1 MKKGNTMR
9 SNSSYKNRLLG
20 GASSLLIIGMGAGI
34 AQAATVSTDPN
45 AGTPISV
52 SAADGASLTE
62 QTADSNATASVSGV
76 DSTSTNNNLL
86 GTSITLDTLSVIPTA
101 TNNSAVA
108 TYADAGAAAA
118 STDAALLIDQTS
130 FGNTSA
136 TATGTNVTLSAGGT
150 DESAL
155 NVSSTLNRATAT
167 SNTASSALSD
177 TDIVANATSA
187 TLAAIQTNDTA
198 TTSAT
203 ATGTDLSISTG
214 ATTGSQLNM
223 SGNADVAAATGNS
236 VSQKLT
242 LDGTALTLGITSATA
257 DTTPSIV
264 ADTDYANIN
273 ADGSALVS
281 SLQQNIASPVSAT
294 TTSSSL
300 TINTG
305 STSASSVDLAGNL
318 QDAQATGSTATNG
331 ITLSGVDIGTGAA
344 IVASQTNDASSSVTA
359 STTGYVAINSNS
371 LSASAESLTGNKLQ
385 TRATGE
391 SATNTLTATATSTTL
406 QSPDADYAASTF
418 AQDTGNTADTSL
430 TGSVSAAFA
439 TLNDQLV
446 SGDVT
451 AQTAASG
458 SGDAAFTVS
467 VANSVTNGSSI
478 NNDSNSL
485 IAQAAAAQAVNS
497 TTLTLGTMD
506 QGAATGAMVANAAV
520 VANIQEVSNTA
531 DVLAKVSSSSDPS
544 VLTYVGG
551 NVTASSLSASGNKS
565 QATAEGATATNALAV
580 SATTLDVGATTDA
593 YTAAGT
599 NSNTVDAA
607 FAVSNV
613 QSGGSGS
620 VQAQLLDP
628 LVVRTTVDGNV
639 TGSSL
644 SSTGNGQDA
653 FATGNKSTSS
663 LVLSATSLDG
673 DAALANSQSSNSD
686 VSALIGGHGVGPA
699 AGAVGAD
706 AGVVMGF
713 GSDIID
719 SSIAITGN
727 LIRGSAIGNVAS
739 NTVSAT
745 ATTLNGDGDNQ
756 RAETVWET
764 EITADYGLS
773 SNQSLGALASSTT
786 NVFASFGVDQA
797 FDNAVTDSNIAVSNN
812 TQFGEALGNSAS
824 NRLTLS
830 ATSAGVGADDPTIML
845 NNNQS
850 GSNADISSNSEMSLY
865 ANIASSGSSIALN
878 GNSNTALAVVNNAS
892 NTAAISATTL
902 DGGANDA
909 NAQSY
914 GYVTA
919 DYAVRNAQ
927 NSGGTLDSTATT
939 TAYNTDSTDTN
950 VGDNTGSSGL
960 LNGSAVISKNTTT
973 AEGSANRVANSLSV
987 SGTEN
992 GATAAVLN
1000 TQYSQTTVNATAD
1013 TVSYGFNLTASDG
1026 SPGTDYAASGS
1037 RVAVEGNA
1045 TTALARGN
1053 SASNT
1058 LTYTVGVSYTGSTT
1072 TGAPSNSDASWADA
1086 GAVVLNA
1093 QTNLGNVSATASDV
1107 SYAVALNQGNAGAM
1121 QDTSVSIG
1129 GNAVNAVAYGNT
1141 ASNTLTMSTFGAGIP
1156 SSALSNVQSNNGAVT
1171 ATATSVAFSM
1181 TPTGATSGSA
1191 LRNSGNTVSAQAV
1204 GNTSVSS
1211 IGGM

>member
-1 MKKGNTMR
+1 MR

-20 GASSLLIIGMGAGI
+20 GASSLLIIGMGAGV
-34 AQAATVSTDPN
+34 AQAASVSTD
-45 AGTPISV
+45 TTTVTV
-52 SAADGASLTE
+52 SSTDGVSLTD
-62 QTADSNATASVSGV
+62 QTANANTVASTSGV
-76 DSTSTNNNLL
+76 DSTSTNNDLS
-86 GTSITLDTLSVIPTA
+86 GASITLDTLSVVPTA

-108 TYADAGAAAA
+108 TYTDAGAAAA

-130 FGNTSA
+130 YGNA
-136 TATGTNVTLSAGGT
+136 TATATDTDVTLSAVNLDGDATT
-150 DESAL
+150 DDSAL
-155 NVSSTLNRATAT
+155 NISSTLNRATAT
-167 SNTASSALSD
+167 SNTASATLSD

-203 ATGTDLSISTG
+203 ATGTDLSISTN
-214 ATTGSQLNM
+214 TTTDSQLNL
-223 SGNADVAAATGNS
+223 SGNVDAAAATGNS

-242 LDGTALTLGITSATA
+242 LDGTALTLGTTSATA

-264 ADTDYANIN
+264 DETDTANID
-273 ADGSALVS
+273 ATGSALVS
-281 SLQQNIASPVSAT
+281 SLQQNKTSPVSAT

-300 TINTG
+300 TVNTG
-305 STSASSVDLAGNL
+305 STSGSSVDLTGNL

-331 ITLSGVDIGTGAA
+331 IALSGVDIGTGAA
-344 IVASQTNDASSSVTA
+344 IVASQSNDASSTVTA
-359 STTGYVAINSNS
+359 STTGYVAINSDA

-385 TRATGE
+385 TRATGV
-391 SATNTLTATATSTTL
+391 SATNTLTATASSTTL
-406 QSPDADYAASTF
+406 QSPDATVATTTY

-446 SGDVT
+446 SGNVT
-451 AQTAASG
+451 AQTAASA
-458 SGDAAFTVS
+458 SGEAAFTVD
-467 VANSVTNGSSI
+467 VGASVTNGSSI

-485 IAQAAAAQAVNS
+485 VAQAAAAQAVNS
-497 TTLTLGTMD
+497 TTLSLGTMD
-506 QGAATGAMVANAAV
+506 QGTATGAKVANAAV
-520 VANIQEVSNTA
+520 VANIQEVTDDVA
-531 DVLAKVSSSSDPS
+531 VLAKVSSSTDPS

-551 NVTASSLSASGNKS
+551 DVTASSLSASGNKS

-593 YTAAGT
+593 YTIAGT
-599 NSNTVDAA
+599 NSSSVDAA

-613 QSGGSGS
+613 QSGGDGS

-639 TGSSL
+639 TGSSV

-653 FATGNKSTSS
+653 FATSNKATNS
-663 LVLSATSLDG
+663 LALSATSLDG
-673 DAALANSQSSNSD
+673 DAALTNSQSSNSD
-686 VSALIGGHGVGPA
+686 VSALIGGNGPA
-699 AGAVGAD
+699 PTAGAVGAD

-713 GSDIID
+713 GNDIID

-745 ATTLNGDGDNQ
+745 ATTLNGDGNTSQ
-756 RAETVWET
+756 AYNETYT
-764 EITADYGLS
+764 EIFADYGLS
-773 SNQSLGALASSTT
+773 SNQSLGAAASSTT

-797 FDNAVTDSNIAVSNN
+797 YDNAVTDSNISVSNN
-812 TQFGEALGNSAS
+812 TQFGEALGNSVS

-830 ATSAGVGADDPTIML
+830 ATSAGVGAKDPTVLL

-850 GSNADISSNSEMSLY
+850 GSLANIDSNSEMSLY

-909 NAQSY
+909 YADKY
-914 GYVTA
+914 GYVSA

-927 NSGGTLDSTATT
+927 TSGGLLNSTATT
-939 TAYNTDSTDTN
+939 TAYNEDA
-950 VGDNTGSSGL
+950 GDATTSGL
-960 LNGSAVISKNTTT
+960 YNGSASISKNTTT
-973 AEGSANRVANSLSV
+973 AEASANRVANSMSV
-987 SGTEN
+987 SATDN

-1000 TQYSQTTVNATAD
+1000 TQSSSTTVSATAQSA
-1013 TVSYGFNLTASDG
+1013 SYSFDLTASNVV
-1026 SPGTDYAASGS
+1026 DYAASGS
-1037 RVAVEGNA
+1037 RVAVEGNT

-1058 LTYTVGVSYTGSTT
+1058 LTYTVGVTYSGSPNTGMPLQ
-1072 TGAPSNSDASWADA
+1072 TGTDYADA

-1093 QTNLGNVSATASDV
+1093 QTNSAGVSASASNV
-1107 SYAVALNQGNAGAM
+1107 TYAVALNDGDLGAALGS
-1121 QDTSVSIG
+1121 SVSVG

-1156 SSALSNVQSNNGAVT
+1156 SSALSNVQSNTGAVT
-1171 ATATSVAFSM
+1171 ATATSVAFS
-1181 TPTGATSGSA
+1181 TGAVGSTGGSA

>member
-1 MKKGNTMR
+1 MR

-20 GASSLLIIGMGAGI
+20 GASSILIIGLGAGI
-34 AQAATVSTDPN
+34 AQAATVTTDPN
-45 AGTPISV
+45 ATTPISV
-52 SAADGASLTE
+52 SSAEGVSLTE
-62 QTADSNATASVSGV
+62 QSTEGNATASISGV
-76 DSTSTNNNLL
+76 DSTSTNSGLT
-86 GTSITLDTLSVIPTA
+86 GASISLDTLSVVPTA

-130 FGNTSA
+130 IGDTTA
-136 TATGTNVTLSAGGT
+136 TATNTDVTLSAGST
-150 DESAL
+150 SDSAL

-167 SNTASSALSD
+167 SNTASATLSD

-187 TLAAIQTNDTA
+187 TLAAIQTNSTA

-214 ATTGSQLNM
+214 TTTDSQLNL
-223 SGNADVAAATGNS
+223 SGNVDAAAATGNS
-236 VSQKLT
+236 VTQKLT
-242 LDGTALTLGITSATA
+242 LDGTALTLGTTSATA

-264 ADTDYANIN
+264 DETDYANID
-273 ADGSALVS
+273 ATGSALVS
-281 SLQQNIASPVSAT
+281 SLQQNKSSPVSAT

-300 TINTG
+300 TVNTG
-305 STSASSVDLAGNL
+305 STSGSSVDLTGNL

-331 ITLSGVDIGTGAA
+331 IALSGIDIGTGAA
-344 IVASQTNDASSSVTA
+344 ILASQSNDSSSGVTA
-359 STTGYVAINSNS
+359 STTGYVAINSDA

-385 TRATGE
+385 TRATGV

-406 QSPDADYAASTF
+406 QAPDANAAATTY
-418 AQDTGNTADTSL
+418 AQDTGNAADTSL

-451 AQTAASG
+451 AQTAASA
-458 SGDAAFTVS
+458 SGEAAFTVD
-467 VANSVTNGSSI
+467 VGASVTNGSSI
-478 NNDSNSL
+478 NNDGNSL

-497 TTLTLGTMD
+497 TTLSLGTMD
-506 QGAATGAMVANAAV
+506 QGTATGDKVANAAV
-520 VANIQEVSNTA
+520 VANIQEVTDTA

-544 VLTYVGG
+544 VLTYIGG

-580 SATTLDVGATTDA
+580 SATTLDIGATTDA

-599 NSNTVDAA
+599 NSNAVDAA

-613 QSGGSGS
+613 QSGGSGA

-628 LVVRTTVDGNV
+628 LVVRTTVDGVVN
-639 TGSSL
+639 GSSV

-653 FATGNKSTSS
+653 FATSNKATNS
-663 LVLSATSLDG
+663 LTLSAISLDG

-686 VSALIGGHGVGPA
+686 VSALIGGNGVAPT

-713 GSDIID
+713 GNDIID
-719 SSIAITGN
+719 SSIVITGN

-745 ATTLNGDGDNQ
+745 ATTLNGDGDNSQ
-756 RAETVWET
+756 AFNDTYT
-764 EITADYGLS
+764 EIFADYGLS
-773 SNQSLGALASSTT
+773 SNQSLGIDASSAT
-786 NVFASFGVDQA
+786 NVFASFGVDQE

-812 TQFGEALGNSAS
+812 TQFGEALGNSVS

-830 ATSAGVGADDPTIML
+830 ATSAGVAAADPTVLL
-845 NNNQS
+845 NNTQTGWDAN
-850 GSNADISSNSEMSLY
+850 ISSNSEMSLY

-902 DGGANDA
+902 DGSNYDAYASAN
-909 NAQSY
+909 

-919 DYAVRNAQ
+919 DYAVRNNQ
-927 NSGGTLDSTATT
+927 SSGGTLNSTATT

-950 VGDNTGSSGL
+950 AGDATGSSGL

-987 SGTEN
+987 SATDN

-1000 TQYSQTTVNATAD
+1000 RQYSETTVNATAD
-1013 TVSYGFNLTASDG
+1013 TASYSFSLTASDG
-1026 SPGTDYAASGS
+1026 TPGADYAASGS
-1037 RVAVEGNA
+1037 RVAVDGNS

-1058 LTYTVGVSYTGSTT
+1058 LTYTVGVSYSGVGGS
-1072 TGAPSNSDASWADA
+1072 PSYSGTSWANA

-1093 QTNLGNVSATASDV
+1093 QTNDGAVSAVANNAT
-1107 SYAVALNQGNAGAM
+1107 YAVALNDGNAGAV
-1121 QDTSVSIG
+1121 QDTSVSVG

-1156 SSALSNVQSNNGAVT
+1156 SSALSNTQTNYAAVS
-1171 ATATSVAFSM
+1171 ATATNVAFTTTAS
-1181 TPTGATSGSA
+1181 GSTSGAA